1 MAKDKSKKRTTSREE
16 RNTTRSSNRRSTRP
30 GREKPEQTTST
41 RIITQPCRSS
51 YMFVIEPRENDD
63 GDEVYS
69 SQIIIPKK
77 DKVTL
82 RKIKAA
88 IELAA
93 KAKFGAKVKMGQ
105 LKTPLRD
112 ADEEERDGDEY
123 DNSYFLNANNNRR
136 PGAVDRSNTK
146 LVGDECFEH
155 LYSGAWF
162 RFSLTFYGF
171 DNRGN
176 KGVAVA
182 LNNVMFHKHD
192 DRLDGSVAA
201 ESEFEDYGEDDDDS
215 DDSFDDDNGGMFDD

>member
-1 MAKDKSKKRTTSREE
+1 MAKKDRKP
-16 RNTTRSSNRRSTRP
+16 TRP
-30 GREKPEQTTST
+30 SRNKPEAVATT

-63 GDEVYS
+63 GDKVYS
-69 SQIIIPKK
+69 SQLIIQKS

-82 RKIKAA
+82 GKMKAA
-88 IELAA
+88 MILAA
-93 KAKFGAKVKMGQ
+93 KAKFGEKVKMGQ
-105 LKTPLRD
+105 LKLPLRD
-112 ADEEERDGDEY
+112 ADKEERDGDEY
-123 DNSYFLNANNNRR
+123 ENCYFLNANNNRR

-146 LVGDECFEH
+146 LVGEECEEH

-182 LNNVMFHKHD
+182 LNNIMFHKHD
-192 DRLDGSVAA
+192 DRLDGSVNA
-201 ESEFEDYGEDDDDS
+201 ESEFEDYGEEDQFDDDD
-215 DDSFDDDNGGMFDD
+215 DDNMFKD